1 MLSRSDELILLAVWK
16 LQDDAYGA
24 SVLEYLQGHTQH
36 DWSIAGVYAPL
47 KRLARKGLLR
57 SSTGAPTSERGGRRK
72 RMYSLTGKGVSVLQA
87 SRREYDAMWQGLPL
101 KWPDLSPEVS
111 R

>member
-16 LQDDAYGA
+16 LQDEAYGA
-24 SVLEYLQGHTQH
+24 SVLEYLQRRTHH
-36 DWSIAGVYAPL
+36 NWSIAGVYAPL
-47 KRLARKGLLR
+47 KRLNRSGLLR
-57 SSTGAPTSERGGRRK
+57 SHTGAPTSERGGRRK
-72 RMYSLTGKGVSVLQA
+72 RMYTLTGKGVAALQA

-101 KWPDLSPEVS
+101 PFPEWSKEVV